1 VLLLSCRASQG
12 SADSVNP
19 QVGLDSTVQAAG
31 ETENVDSS
39 HLAFEHYLTFLL
51 THADW
56 PGQPAAED
64 DGALGRGADDGHCQR
79 IRPDACPPSGPR
91 RVRQECQLSR
101 GEINDSLR

>member
-1 VLLLSCRASQG
+1 MSSCVTLDLVLLLSCKASQG
-12 SADSVNP
+12 SADSVNS
-19 QVGLDSTVQAAG
+19 QLGLESTVQAAG
-31 ETENVDSS
+31 ETENVEESTYV
-39 HLAFEHYLTFLL
+39 AFEHYLAFLL

-91 RVRQECQLSR
+91 
-101 GEINDSLR
+101 